1 MVWNKKNAYITMVMH
16 AFMPKGPF
24 VSFGFYFLFHIYIL
38 LIAVVEFVLQES
50 HFL

>member
-24 VSFGFYFLFHIYIL
+24 VSFGFYFLFHIY
-38 LIAVVEFVLQES
+38 VEFVLQES